1 MKILCLGDSPTVR
14 TGFGVV
20 NRVAVDTLLELGHEI
35 VVLGGQDTKQRDT
48 GNPRY
53 TYIPVES
60 ETADMLGWSMAPKV
74 IEEHKPDAVSIVGDP
89 AMVTVWVLHKSVADL
104 PILAYMPVEG
114 SPLNYQW
121 IKAFKE
127 TPNLSLVTTSK
138 YGHKVLEDAG
148 IEAQWA
154 YHGVSDDFKPISAM
168 RREAWRRALGWEDKF
183 VVINVAQNV
192 RRKQWPRLFEAI
204 AILKKRYPNLLLYA
218 HTVPFNNYWLGGHDL
233 SQLAEQMGIWD
244 RVVFPPSHLEHNAAV
259 PLHGGENPGLVDMYG
274 IADMFVLPSQ
284 VEGFGLPLVEAMRMG
299 LPVAHTDYGAGAE
312 VIGRAGIHL
321 PVHDWEWNQ
330 SHSIYANVNPRD
342 IANAIDRV
350 AKSEELRNR
359 YSKLSLE
366 RAPMFTWDAYK
377 GILKEKF
384 GAAER
389 QTETS
394 PEVNRLDEAVDGVAQ
409 EEVFPQGEIETV
421 DARD

>member
-1 MKILCLGDSPTVR
+1 MKILCLGDSPVVR

-20 NRVAVDTLLELGHEI
+20 NRVAVDTLLELGHEV
-35 VVLGGQDTKQRDT
+35 VVLGGQDTQQRDT

-53 TYIPVES
+53 TYVPVQDN
-60 ETADMLGWSMAPKV
+60 TADMLGWVDTPRI
-74 IEEHKPDAVSIVGDP
+74 IEEHKPDAVNIVGDP

-104 PILAYMPVEG
+104 PVVAYMPIEG

-121 IKAFKE
+121 IKAFTE
-127 TPNLSLVTTSK
+127 TPTLSLITTSD
-138 YGHKVLEDAG
+138 YGYKVLTDAG
-148 IEAQWA
+148 IKAEWA
-154 YHGVSDDFKPISAM
+154 YHGVSDDFKPISPE
-168 RREAWRRALGWEDKF
+168 RREEWRRALGWEGKF
-183 VVINVAQNV
+183 IVMNVAQNV

-204 AILKKRYPNLLLYA
+204 AMLKKRYPNLLLYA

-244 RVVFPPSHLEHNAAV
+244 RVVFPRSHLKHNAAV
-259 PLHGGENPGLVDMYG
+259 PLHGDEYPGLVDMYG

-342 IANAIDRV
+342 IANAIDRI
-350 AKSEELRNR
+350 AKSEELRKR
-359 YSKLSLE
+359 YSKLGLE
-366 RAPMFTWDAYK
+366 RAARFTWDDYK
-377 GILKEKF
+377 ALLKEKF

-389 QTETS
+389 QEEKDEGQHPLVQGVGRV
-394 PEVNRLDEAVDGVAQ
+394 PE
-409 EEVFPQGEIETV
+409 EEVVPEG
-421 DARD
+421 